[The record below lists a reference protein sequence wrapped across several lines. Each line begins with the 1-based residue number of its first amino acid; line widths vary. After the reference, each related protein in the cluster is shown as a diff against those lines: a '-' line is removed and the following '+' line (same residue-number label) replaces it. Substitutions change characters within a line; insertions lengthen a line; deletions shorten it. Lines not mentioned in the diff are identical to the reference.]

1 MKDNNPKILIT
12 LIVLALVDMIIPVP
26 FTTILL
32 IYVLLNKPVWFKKM
46 VDDLYETGEES

>member
-1 MKDNNPKILIT
+1 MKNNTKILIF

-32 IYVLLNKPVWFKKM
+32 IYVLLNKPLWFKNM
-46 VDDLYETGEES
+46 VEDVYETRGTS